1 MDGLISVIIP
11 VYKVE
16 EFLDKCLESI
26 VNQTYTN
33 LEIILVDDGSPDSC
47 PTICD
52 NWAAKDSR
60 IVVVHK
66 ANAGA
71 GFARNSG
78 LDIAKG
84 EYVCFVDP
92 DDWMPLDSLM
102 LMYNRSKADHSD
114 LVIGQKTIAFFDG
127 TQQPPADHFDPILVD
142 RSKTIQLMQT
152 NSKLLNCFIWG
163 KLYKRS
169 IFSDIRFTNLILGED
184 LQIWPLVLE
193 RCDLISV
200 IPETI
205 YFYFQRETSLVHTI
219 TEEKYMD
226 HIKACLMVADFYAER
241 KRYQIS
247 KRYFRGAMGVA
258 CTFQQKKA
266 EARRLINAFFWK
278 TETLRMKDVKTLV
291 LWINLYFPVYSF
303 MRKVLGWLEK
313 QN

>member
-1 MDGLISVIIP
+1 MDSLISVIIP
-11 VYKVE
+11 IYKVE

-26 VNQTYTN
+26 VNQTYAN

-47 PTICD
+47 PAICD
-52 NWAAKDSR
+52 RWAEKDPR
-60 IVVVHK
+60 VVVVHK
-66 ANAGA
+66 VNAGA
-71 GFARNSG
+71 GFARNTG

-92 DDWMPLDSLM
+92 DDWMPLNALM
-102 LMYNRSKADHSD
+102 LMYNRSKTDHSD
-114 LVIGQKTIAFFDG
+114 LVIGQKTVAFFDG
-127 TQQPPADHFDPILVD
+127 TQQAPDCRFDPVLID
-142 RSKTIQLMQT
+142 RPKAIQLMQT
-152 NSKLLNCFIWG
+152 DSKLLNCFIWG

-169 IFSDIRFTNLILGED
+169 IFSDIRFTDLVLGED

-219 TEEKYMD
+219 TEKKYMD

-241 KRYQIS
+241 KHYQIS

-258 CTFQQKKA
+258 CTLQQNKK
-266 EARRLINAFFWK
+266 EIRRLVNTFFWK
-278 TETLRMKDVKTLV
+278 KGTLKTKDLKTLI
-291 LWINLYFPVYSF
+291 LWINLYFPIYSF
-303 MRKVLGWLEK
+303 LRKILHRL
-313 QN
+313 